1 MSVAGFFDTIRQDG
15 RYGLRLLRLN
25 PGFAATAV
33 LSLALGIAANTSIF
47 TLADQVLLRLLPVEN
62 PRELVQFRMEGG
74 RFGSQSGDGLHTFSY
89 PLYLAFR
96 DRNTSF
102 TGLTGQQTERLSLM
116 AGDRGEMVETGWVAA
131 NFFQVLGV
139 KPHLGRVLAAEDDRP
154 GGGAPVV
161 VMQYDF
167 WRTRYD
173 GRRDIVGSTVRLNGA
188 PFTVVG
194 VAAPEFAGTN
204 AGLFTQLWAPITAK
218 ATMNPDSAEDLKNER
233 YAWFYL
239 FARLKPGVTLDQA
252 QAAMRVLYDQRKQEE
267 INGEFF
273 SKFPDTRERFLRQTL
288 SLIPA
293 DRGMSFLRRTFER
306 PLVVL
311 QWLVGVVLLIACTNV
326 AGLLLARAAAR
337 QREIAIRGALGA
349 SRGQVVRQLLVEST
363 MLALAGGLTG
373 LFLSTWLT
381 RGLVRFLP
389 YDRTVLSLS
398 TTPDARVLVFTMA
411 VTLATALVFGLLPAF
426 RGSRVQAAATL
437 KDEAGS
443 VTGGHGHVRL
453 RKAFVALQ
461 VSLSLLLLIGAG
473 LFVRTLDNLRR
484 VDLGFTTAQVAMF
497 GVRPATQYDEA
508 RKLYVFR
515 TLIES
520 LATVP
525 GVTAVGANSSRLLTG
540 GRWDSQITIP
550 GSEPKD
556 GNVPWSFFNAVTPGY
571 FEALGIPVTLGRDFT
586 WSDWGGSRKLCLVNE
601 ALVKDYLAG
610 AHPVGRQLGQGRS
623 VPADIEII
631 GVFKNARYHDV
642 RGEVPRQTFVNLD
655 SRIRTVG
662 SVTVYARMEGDPRSI
677 MPLLREQVRRVDPD
691 LVVFDMRTMDE
702 QLNMRLAN
710 ERMLSFLSGGFALLA
725 TILAIIGLHGVL
737 AFIVARRTREIGIRI
752 ALGARQGSVVRLVM
766 REMLVVILLGLAA
779 GITAAYLSGS
789 YVEAQLFG
797 VRAGDWPVFALSVA
811 TLLTAAMVA
820 SFAPAWR
827 ASRISPVRALR
838 SE

>member
-1 MSVAGFFDTIRQDG
+1 MSVAGFLDTIRQDG